1 MHREVIAIRQA
12 RFSHCTL
19 RERVP
24 LRKQTVSMLLTSL
37 DAPGVA
43 PVSGPLTWP
52 SARDMFE
59 NAFDLG
65 LERRIKYLW
74 RLALTWNVRGRLLRE
89 FDGQAMARA
98 LFSAQPRAFYP
109 VMNHLIDRRLGAQA
123 RLHATLTS
131 LRVVTASVGDEAN
144 VHSLLT
150 QGITLIE
157 LTDNTRVVL
166 SLNDVSFHEGL
177 WQIGLIGADG
187 VRLYSIGFGFI
198 DAQTLLMGNVQG
210 PSLKDD
216 GPDRIRDVTHAA
228 HGMRPPHLLVHT
240 LRVLAAQWGA
250 TRLQGVDPENHV
262 KGRWNLRD
270 SRLRFDYR
278 GFWAEHEGARDKD
291 GNWSLPLATA
301 MRPLEEVPTKRRAM
315 YRRRYAMLEALQL
328 AVATL
333 ADVRH
338 AMPPMAAAQQELD
351 TDAANSSTLE
361 PALVA

>member
-1 MHREVIAIRQA
+1 
-12 RFSHCTL
+12 
-19 RERVP
+19 
-24 LRKQTVSMLLTSL
+24 MLLTSL
-37 DAPGVA
+37 DAPGVV
-43 PVSGPLTWP
+43 PNSPLTWP
-52 SARDMFE
+52 DARAMFE

-89 FDGQAMARA
+89 FSGQAMAEA
-98 LFSAQPRAFYP
+98 LFRAQPRAFYP
-109 VMNHLIDRRLGAQA
+109 LMNHLIDRRMGAQA
-123 RLHATLTS
+123 RLRTTLTS
-131 LRVVTASVGDEAN
+131 LRVVCASVGDEAN
-144 VHSLLT
+144 LRSLLT
-150 QGITLIE
+150 QGMTLVE
-157 LTDNTRVVL
+157 MTDGTRIVL

-187 VRLYSIGFGFI
+187 VRLYSIGFGFT

-210 PSLKDD
+210 PSLGDD
-216 GPDRIRDVTHAA
+216 GLDRIRDVTHAA

-250 TRLQGVDPENHV
+250 TRLQGVDPEHHV
-262 KGRWNLRD
+262 KGRWNLRN

-278 GFWAEHEGARDKD
+278 AFWTEHEATRDVG
-291 GNWSLPLATA
+291 GNWSLPLDTA
-301 MRPLEEVPTKRRAM
+301 LRPLDEVPTKRRAM

-333 ADVRH
+333 ADPRAADTAAGQFH
-338 AMPPMAAAQQELD
+338 ATPAELEMG
-351 TDAANSSTLE
+351 AANASTLQ